1 MLGLRQARKFN
12 LGYYEALKASRRMIL
27 ACLSQSDLDNRDARG
42 VQLGGGRV
50 MPPPEERRTVSAAL
64 GVVVW
69 DNIVH
74 GGQIAYLR
82 GYYLGMGWHS

>member
-1 MLGLRQARKFN
+1 
-12 LGYYEALKASRRMIL
+12 
-27 ACLSQSDLDNRDARG
+27 
-42 VQLGGGRV
+42 

-64 GVVVW
+64 GVAVW

-82 GYYLGMGWHS
+82 GYYMGMGWHS